1 MVQLPL
7 HSVSATRRCFGLNP
21 IIVKGG
27 THTYNM
33 IKNEQLPKKCHEEQ
47 YRCSNL
53 LKPHRP
59 TVKIKEE
66 TYAKE
71 QGVQAPPEH
80 THTKKN
86 KKIKK
91 SRVGFR
97 VKGSRNLGLTEGDEQ
112 SFVFWNGM
120 CGKATGGA
128 RKSLSWLVTWS

>member
-1 MVQLPL
+1 MLQFPL
-7 HSVSATRRCFGLNP
+7 HSVNAMRRCFELNR

-33 IKNEQLPKKCHEEQ
+33 LKDKQLPKKCHEER
-47 YRCSNL
+47 YRCSSL
-53 LKPHRP
+53 PKPHRP

-66 TYAKE
+66 TYATE
-71 QGVQAPPEH
+71 QGDQAPPEH
-80 THTKKN
+80 THTKI
-86 KKIKK
+86 KKIKN
-91 SRVGFR
+91 SWFGVR

-128 RKSLSWLVTWS
+128 RRSLSWLVTWS